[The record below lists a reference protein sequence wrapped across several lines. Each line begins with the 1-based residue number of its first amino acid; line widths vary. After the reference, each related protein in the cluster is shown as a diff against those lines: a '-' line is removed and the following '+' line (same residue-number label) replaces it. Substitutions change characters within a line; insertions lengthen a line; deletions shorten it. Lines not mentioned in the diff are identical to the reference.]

1 MSDNS
6 TNNNFVAEVVRP
18 APATPATT
26 VPATVIPSYVQAT
39 WDAIHPEVRNHL
51 QVYRWTKSIWKISLK
66 KGEYTACTITYG
78 NMCRSNDHEV
88 IFSKLA
94 EALENCVP
102 SGIRYDARVEVNG
115 YRGVHL
121 YIGTSNYEE
130 VQAFIARL
138 KNGQQ

>member
-6 TNNNFVAEVVRP
+6 TNNFVAEVVRP
-18 APATPATT
+18 APATTT
-26 VPATVIPSYVQAT
+26 TTTSPEVPSHVQAT
-39 WDAIHPEVRNHL
+39 WDAIHPDVRAHL
-51 QVYRWTKSIWKISLK
+51 QLYRWTKSIWKISLK
-66 KGEYTACTITYG
+66 KGEYTACTVTYG

-130 VQAFIARL
+130 VQAFIVRL

>member
-6 TNNNFVAEVVRP
+6 TNNMMVAEVVRP
-18 APATPATT
+18 APTTPAVT
-26 VPATVIPSYVQAT
+26 VPATVIPSHVQQT
-39 WDAIHPEVRNHL
+39 WDAIHPQVRAHL
-51 QVYRWTKSIWKISLK
+51 QLYRWTKSIWKISLR

-88 IFSKLA
+88 IFQRLNK
-94 EALENCVP
+94 ALEGCVP
-102 SGIRYDARVEVNG
+102 PGIRYDARVEVNG

-130 VQAFIARL
+130 VQNFLAGL
-138 KNGQQ
+138 KNNG

>member
-6 TNNNFVAEVVRP
+6 TNNFVAEVVRP
-18 APATPATT
+18 APATTTT
-26 VPATVIPSYVQAT
+26 VTSPEVPSHVQAT
-39 WDAIHPEVRNHL
+39 WDAIHPDVRAHL
-51 QVYRWTKSIWKISLK
+51 QLYRWTKSIWKISLK
-66 KGEYTACTITYG
+66 KGEYTACTVTYG

-130 VQAFIARL
+130 VQAFIVRL

>member
-6 TNNNFVAEVVRP
+6 TNNFVAEVVRP

-26 VPATVIPSYVQAT
+26 VPTTAIPSHVQQT
-39 WDAIHPEVRNHL
+39 WDAIHPDVRAHL
-51 QVYRWTKSIWKISLK
+51 QLYRWTKSIWKISLK
-66 KGEYTACTITYG
+66 KGEYGPCTITYG

-88 IFSKLA
+88 IFNKLA

-102 SGIRYDARVEVNG
+102 AGIRYDARVEVNG

>member
-1 MSDNS
+1 MSDS
-6 TNNNFVAEVVRP
+6 TNNFVAEVVRP
-18 APATPATT
+18 APATTT
-26 VPATVIPSYVQAT
+26 TSTSEVPSHVQAT
-39 WDAIHPEVRNHL
+39 WDAIHPDVRAHL
-51 QVYRWTKSIWKISLK
+51 QLYRWTKSIWKVSLR
-66 KGEYTACTITYG
+66 KGEYGPCTITYG

-88 IFSKLA
+88 IFQRLA